1 VRAAIVD
8 TAVAQRVL
16 AIMTPTEIALALA
29 AADEVTDRRV
39 RTIRALDLRVQRSR
53 YEAARA
59 ERAFHQ
65 CEPENRLVARNLE
78 HRWEEKLA
86 ALAEAEAAMATA
98 HKDSMPLPPR
108 NELEALALD
117 LPHLWGASTTSD
129 KDRKRLLRTL
139 VADVT
144 LLSDPGA
151 GAVVRIGM
159 HWRSG
164 ATETLAVHRPL
175 PGTVARRTPTDAIAL
190 VRRLSDRRDD
200 ELVAELGA
208 AGLVTGT
215 GRPFNIAAVRWLRY
229 AHGIPAPV
237 QLPFGSD
244 DLTAAR
250 VAARLHVAESA
261 IYYWIS
267 RGHLEA
273 RRDRRGRFY
282 VHFPASVEEAFRE
295 RVLNST
301 HIRPRPQ
308 GPAARGVV

>member
-1 VRAAIVD
+1 
-8 TAVAQRVL
+8 
-16 AIMTPTEIALALA
+16 
-29 AADEVTDRRV
+29 
-39 RTIRALDLRVQRSR
+39 
-53 YEAARA
+53 
-59 ERAFHQ
+59 
-65 CEPENRLVARNLE
+65 
-78 HRWEEKLA
+78 
-86 ALAEAEAAMATA
+86 
-98 HKDSMPLPPR
+98 
-108 NELEALALD
+108 
-117 LPHLWGASTTSD
+117 
-129 KDRKRLLRTL
+129 
-139 VADVT
+139 
-144 LLSDPGA
+144 
-151 GAVVRIGM
+151 
-159 HWRSG
+159 
-164 ATETLAVHRPL
+164 
-175 PGTVARRTPTDAIAL
+175 
-190 VRRLSDRRDD
+190 
-200 ELVAELGA
+200 VAELGA